1 MREDPAATDLAVTP
15 SEIVVPVGDGPA
27 ARRALAPAARLA
39 RALRLRIH
47 LLTVVRG
54 DIAPHAHVRLLEELD
69 ELRRAVERVYPEIRP
84 VHTRL
89 VDHVDLV
96 DALADEY
103 PSGLVVLG
111 TDRAALGALEAS
123 VVTVIR
129 GLPPTRSIVVVGPSV
144 DPGWRP
150 GPVVVT
156 LDGSA
161 VAEAALA
168 PAVGWA
174 ELVGAPLVVLRVL
187 PRVIGDH
194 LEERDGSVE
203 GATRYLRRI
212 AEQLRATG
220 LDARGLLLHAD
231 DPVTSIVDYLT
242 HHECALA
249 VMTTHARTGISR
261 AALGSVALAVAA
273 TSPCPIRVVRTS
285 PTTQLAL
292 PAG

>member
-1 MREDPAATDLAVTP
+1 MGDGPTATDLAVAP

-47 LLTVVRG
+47 LLTVIDG
-54 DIAPHAHVRLLEELD
+54 DVAPHAKVRLLDELD
-69 ELRRAVERVYPEIRP
+69 ELRRAVERVYPEVRP

-89 VDHVDLV
+89 VDHIDLV

-103 PSGLVVLG
+103 PSGLVMLG
-111 TDRAALGALEAS
+111 TDRAALGALEES
-123 VVTVIR
+123 VTTVIR
-129 GLPPTRSIVVVGPSV
+129 GLPPSRSIVVVGPSV

-156 LDGSA
+156 LDGSPI
-161 VAEAALA
+161 AEAALD

-174 ELVGAPLVVLRVL
+174 ELLGAPLVAVRVL
-187 PRVIGDH
+187 PQEIGDH
-194 LEERDGSVE
+194 LEAHDGSVD
-203 GATRYLRRI
+203 GATHYLRHV
-212 AEQLRATG
+212 AERLRTSG
-220 LDARGLLLHAD
+220 VDARGLLLHAD
-231 DPVTSIVDYLT
+231 DPVAAIVEYLT
-242 HHECALA
+242 GHECALA
-249 VMTTHARTGISR
+249 VMTTHARAGISR

-285 PTTQLAL
+285 AATQLAL
-292 PAG
+292 PSG